1 MELIIA
7 GVFILIVGGL
17 LISRRKNVEEAK
29 VKEVTPYKVVAPVPA
44 PDPLVA
50 VPATKEVP
58 IATALDPVAVALD
71 LEPMQISAPAKAPRK
86 PRTPKAAAP
95 KAAKPKDAPKA
106 KAAPKAKP
114 KSKKV

>member
-17 LISRRKNVEEAK
+17 LIFRRKTAGETKVE
-29 VKEVTPYKVVAPVPA
+29 EVTPYNVIAPTPA

-58 IATALDPVAVALD
+58 VTTALDPVAVALD
-71 LEPMQISAPAKAPRK
+71 LEPLQIAEPAKKPRK
-86 PRTPKAAAP
+86 PRAP
-95 KAAKPKDAPKA
+95 KTVPTKVAKPKVAPKA
-106 KAAPKAKP
+106 KASPKA